1 MSGIFGGKAC
11 EGCDARDRL
20 IAVLTQQ
27 LQERERTML
36 ALVNTQ
42 AHRQRF
48 PEPKAPPQ
56 PVAEQQPVVVTPEM
70 QRGQIYTPPLGR
82 NPYEVERDFEVE
94 EESVS

>member
-1 MSGIFGGKAC
+1 MSLLGKCDGC
-11 EGCDARDRL
+11 EARDRL
-20 IAVLTQQ
+20 IAVLERQ

-48 PEPKAPPQ
+48 PEPKAPPA
-56 PVAEQQPVVVTPEM
+56 PVTEQAPIVVTAEM
-70 QRGQIYTPPLGR
+70 QRGQTYTPPLGR

-94 EESVS
+94 EESIQ